1 MANKQLRVISL
12 LPSATEL
19 LCAIGGAHLLVGRS
33 HEDNYPSSITHLP
46 ILTAQ
51 LISPD
56 WSSAAAVDRIVSD
69 SIKQGKSLYT
79 IDECLIRELKPNV
92 ILTQHLCNVCAIN
105 LDAVEKL
112 VNTMNP
118 RPEIV
123 SLNPEAIQDVLS
135 EMLVLGKAVGL
146 EVESKRCKYKLDLR
160 IRNVIS
166 FVDKMRKQTTAY
178 KAKNITFIEW
188 SDPIYLGGHWTP
200 QLIELAG
207 GSHPLKPSSEMNSPH
222 PYITVGGA
230 GRSNAV
236 SVESV
241 IASDPDMVIVCPCG
255 LDLARTRTEV
265 GELVGAKDGRFASL
279 RAVRT
284 KQIYLVDGDAMF
296 NRPGPRLVDALEWL
310 AQVIHGASAADLA
323 GHFTSELSSAL
334 AVEEYSQD
342 EQISA
347 EIISDLVNASMKAPF
362 PYEIYQPS
370 SATTAQSTRAS
381 VTDHAQDIEDLHRT
395 ACLDRQSTYIDPATG
410 YHVFTEYGHLQRGKC
425 CGNKCRHCPYGHYSV
440 KAELRSKDKRITR
453 PTYLKAM
460 GPRRSFHPQPPVPQ
474 RAADII
480 VIALFWSGGKDSYL
494 ALLALEAQIAAAV
507 EKKMTIRIPST
518 PFTDSPLAGQ
528 EIDPRTTNLKIVLYT
543 HFEEST
549 GVLNHQGLPV
559 PAIMDQARFL
569 GLDLLLLPLPSQ
581 TTNTQYCE
589 CLEQGLNLIYRRHFV
604 TGADVEDLDYK
615 VADSE
620 TGRIVLVFGDLHLDD
635 MVKWRIG
642 AMWPYQCF
650 FPLYQVPYE
659 RLLGQLWE
667 CQAQGFVARIL
678 ISNWDPTFK
687 YAAPSTPNGDLSGGA
702 DVCALQGQTSRD
714 WIGEEYSPALIAQL
728 PRGCDAMGE
737 NGEFHTHVIFSQLP

>member
-51 LISPD
+51 IISPD

-79 IDECLIRELKPNV
+79 IDERLIRELKPNI
-92 ILTQHLCNVCAIN
+92 ILTQHLCNVCAID

-112 VNTMNP
+112 ANTMNP

-123 SLNPEAIQDVLS
+123 SLNPESIQDVLS

-146 EVESKRCKYKLDLR
+146 EVESKRSKFKLDLR

-178 KAKNITFIEW
+178 KPKNIAFIEW

-200 QLIELAG
+200 QLIELG
-207 GSHPLKPSSEMNSPH
+207 GGLHPLKPASKMNSPH

-236 SVESV
+236 AVESV
-241 IASDPDMVIVCPCG
+241 VASDPDMVIVCPCG
-255 LDLARTRTEV
+255 LDLARTLTEV
-265 GELVGAKDGRFASL
+265 NKLMGAKDGWFATL

-284 KQIYLVDGDAMF
+284 KQVYLVDGDAMF

-310 AQVIHGASAADLA
+310 TQMIHGASATDLA
-323 GHFTSELSSAL
+323 GHFTSELSTVL
-334 AVEEYSQD
+334 ATEDYSQD
-342 EQISA
+342 GQISA
-347 EIISDLVNASMKAPF
+347 EIISDIVNTSMKTPF
-362 PYEIYQPS
+362 PYKIYQTS
-370 SATTAQSTRAS
+370 SATTTAQSAQAS
-381 VTDHAQDIEDLHRT
+381 VSDQIQDIKDLHRA

-440 KAELRSKDKRITR
+440 KPELRSKDKRITR

-474 RAADII
+474 RAVGTI
-480 VIALFWSGGKDSYL
+480 VIALFWSGGKDSFL

-507 EKKMTIRIPST
+507 EKNTTMRIPSG
-518 PFTDSPLAGQ
+518 PFTDSPLAGL

-604 TGADVEDLDYK
+604 TGADVEDLYYK
-615 VADSE
+615 VPDSE
-620 TGRIVLVFGDLHLDD
+620 AHKIILAFGDLHLEDV
-635 MVKWRIG
+635 VKWRIE
-642 AMWPYQCF
+642 AMRPYQCF
-650 FPLYQVPYE
+650 FPLYHVPYE
-659 RLLGQLWE
+659 RLLAQLWE
-667 CQAQGFVARIL
+667 CQAQGFVDRIL
-678 ISNWDPTFK
+678 ISNWDPQFK
-687 YAAPSTPNGDLSGGA
+687 YTALSSPNKDLSG
-702 DVCALQGQTSRD
+702 DVCRLQGQTSRV
-714 WIGEEYSPALIAQL
+714 WIGEEYNPSLIAQL
-728 PRGCDAMGE
+728 PQGCDVMGE
-737 NGEFHTHVIFSQLP
+737 NGEFHTHVIFSQPP